1 MAFRYS
7 SYWLDPDFRF
17 PETTVNVE
25 ARIPGILGTS
35 REVFKWNV
43 TNPKNTSILDGVSFL
58 NAKYNSRNYQLPVHQ
73 KWFIKLG
80 EDGWMRESEVIFE
93 DGGRSP
99 FLIQMTEF
107 IHYVYHE
114 PLPEDTRISDLM
126 YFWYNPKQINL
137 ICVLVYE

>member
-1 MAFRYS
+1 MSVRYS

-25 ARIPGILGTS
+25 ARIHGILGTS

-43 TNPKNTSILDGVSFL
+43 TNPINTSILDGVSFL
-58 NAKYNSRNYQLPVHQ
+58 NGEYSSRNYQLPVHQ

-80 EDGWMRESEVIFE
+80 DSGNMRDSEVIFE
-93 DGGRSP
+93 ERGLSP
-99 FLIQMTEF
+99 LLIEMTEF
-107 IHYVYHE
+107 IHHVYHE

-126 YFWYNPKQINL
+126 YLWYNPKQIYL
-137 ICVLVYE
+137 SCVLVYE